1 MCTTTRSADR
11 GTATEE
17 PAEEPATPP
26 TTTRRADEATKE
38 DSQALT
44 SWPHGWKHA
53 GSVTALAID
62 RSKVNK
68 ETLGDLIKTTKHHL
82 GGEVVT
88 KKGEHLAVIETN
100 LCGHITVALTK
111 HPSRCETFKDL
122 GCRVYFRGVQ
132 RKQQDLGTVIAWM
145 GEMKRLTRSLSGQ
158 ARHLQA

>member
-53 GSVTALAID
+53 GNVTALAID

-88 KKGEHLAVIETN
+88 KKGEHVAVIETN

-122 GCRVYFRGVQ
+122 GCRVYFRGV
-132 RKQQDLGTVIAWM
+132 KAAQQELMEVIAWM
-145 GEMKRLTRSLSGQ
+145 GDMTKLTRS
-158 ARHLQA
+158 

>member
-26 TTTRRADEATKE
+26 DEATKE

-88 KKGEHLAVIETN
+88 KNVQGEHVAEFETN
-100 LCGHITVALTK
+100 LCGRITVALTK
-111 HPSRCETFKDL
+111 KPSRSQTLNDL
-122 GCRVYFRGVQ
+122 GSRVYFRGV
-132 RKQQDLGTVIAWM
+132 KAAQQELMEIIAWM
-145 GEMKRLTRSLSGQ
+145 GDMTKLTRS
-158 ARHLQA
+158 

>member
-53 GSVTALAID
+53 GNVTALAID

-88 KKGEHLAVIETN
+88 KNVQGEHVAVIETN
-100 LCGHITVALTK
+100 LCGRITVALTK
-111 HPSRCETFKDL
+111 NPSRSPTFKDL

-132 RKQQDLGTVIAWM
+132 AAQQELMEIIAWM
-145 GEMKRLTRSLSGQ
+145 GDMTKLTRS
-158 ARHLQA
+158 